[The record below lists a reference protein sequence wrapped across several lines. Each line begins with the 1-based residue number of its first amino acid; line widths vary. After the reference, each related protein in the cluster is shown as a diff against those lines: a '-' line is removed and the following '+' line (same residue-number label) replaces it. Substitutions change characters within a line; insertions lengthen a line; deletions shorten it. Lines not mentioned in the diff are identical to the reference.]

1 MMKTKNK
8 VDSHSK
14 QLEYEILY
22 KKFEKA
28 FHDMER
34 FMDKNRK
41 HITRVEG
48 DDILIECIDCWY
60 EEISS

>member
-28 FHDMER
+28 FHDMEK
-34 FMDKNRK
+34 FYSKNSK
-41 HITRVEG
+41 HITSVEG